1 MKSGFATARRFSLG
15 QPLLSSLTSCVNEGR
30 SKLPSWRNNV
40 NECWRRVLL
49 DRWLFFLQMVFYHIF
64 FISSFLKMQILID
77 IEI

>member
-15 QPLLSSLTSCVNEGR
+15 QLLLSALTSCVNEGW
-30 SKLPSWRNNV
+30 SKLPSWWNNV
-40 NECWRRVLL
+40 NECWQRVLL

-64 FISSFLKMQILID
+64 FTSSFLKMQILIG